1 VSQAMPIATA
11 LSRAFFFYI
20 SRRGQTIINQHAAVV
35 EAKTAVVD
43 VTVDATVDVA
53 VNGGGGAVAAALF
66 GAQTIKSSSA
76 GE

>member
-1 VSQAMPIATA
+1 MPIATA

-53 VNGGGGAVAAALF
+53 VDVAVNGGGGAVAAALF
-66 GAQTIKSSSA
+66 GAQTIKSSTA
-76 GE
+76 CE